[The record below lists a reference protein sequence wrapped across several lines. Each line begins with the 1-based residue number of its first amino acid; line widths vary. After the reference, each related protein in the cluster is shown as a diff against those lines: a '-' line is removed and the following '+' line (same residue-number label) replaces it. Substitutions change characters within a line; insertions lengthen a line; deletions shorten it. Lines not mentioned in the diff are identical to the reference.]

1 MTTFVQSS
9 PAPRTRSRADAR
21 ATEERASRLQLL
33 AFSSV
38 AVPLAG
44 AGTPL
49 AVFVP
54 SFYASEFGMSLASLG
69 LVLLLGRLWD
79 AFNDPLIGALSDR
92 TRTRFGRRKPWIAA
106 GAPIFGLS
114 AWLLF
119 FPPQRVSTAFV
130 GAVLFVFYLGWTMIQ
145 IPFSAWL
152 GELSSSYHERTRVAM
167 YHQVV
172 SVAAMLTVLV
182 LPTIADQLW
191 PGDQRLRVALMGGF
205 MLATLA
211 PALLLTL
218 FSVPDPPPPRAR
230 EHALSLRRSIAL
242 VLADRLLLRV
252 LASDFAVVLG
262 QTARGTLLVFFV
274 TLYMGAPQWA
284 SGLFLFQFVFG
295 IFAAPLWLQIG
306 YRLGK
311 HRTAVLGELVQV
323 AINLGLLL
331 VFPGD
336 LVLLLLL
343 TLAQGLAQGSGNLM
357 LRSIVAD
364 LADRHRLETG
374 ASRTGLFYSVF
385 SLSGKAATAVS
396 TGLVLPLVAWLG
408 FDPRGANAP
417 EALHALKLVFALGPA
432 SAHLISALLIHG
444 FPLDE
449 SAHAR
454 IRMALRARDEGS
466 VHPNL
471 SPSKGIDR

>member
-1 MTTFVQSS
+1 MTTLVEPTLS
-9 PAPRTRSRADAR
+9 PRTRSRAGGGG
-21 ATEERASRLQLL
+21 TEEGLSRSKLL

-49 AVFVP
+49 AVFLP
-54 SFYASEFGMSLASLG
+54 SFYASEFGMSLATLG

-92 TRTRFGRRKPWIAA
+92 TRTPFGRRKPWIAA

-119 FPPQRVSTAFV
+119 FPPEQVSTAFV
-130 GAVLFVFYLGWTMIQ
+130 GVVLFVFYLGWTMIQ
-145 IPFSAWL
+145 IPFSAWI
-152 GELSSSYHERTRVAM
+152 GELSPSYHGRTRIAT
-167 YHQVV
+167 YHQMV
-172 SVAAMLTVLV
+172 SVTAMLAVLV
-182 LPTIADQLW
+182 LPTIADQLR

-218 FSVPDPPPPRAR
+218 FSVPEPPLPRTLER
-230 EHALSLRRSIAL
+230 PLPLGRTLAL
-242 VLADRLLLRV
+242 VLGDRMLLRV

-262 QTARGTLLVFFV
+262 QAARGTLLVFFV
-274 TLYMGAPQWA
+274 TLYVGAPQWA

-295 IFAAPLWLQIG
+295 IFAAPIWLRIG

-311 HRTAVLGELVQV
+311 HRTAVLGEGVQV
-323 AINLGLLL
+323 AINLALLL

-364 LADRHRLETG
+364 VADRHRLETG
-374 ASRTGLFYSVF
+374 ANRTGLFYSVF
-385 SLSGKAATAVS
+385 SLSGKAATAVA
-396 TGLVLPLVAWLG
+396 TGVVLPLVAWLG
-408 FDPRGANAP
+408 FDPKVASSP
-417 EALHALKLVFALGPA
+417 ESLEGLKLVFALGPA
-432 SAHLISALLIHG
+432 TAHLLSALLIHG

-449 SAHAR
+449 LAHAR
-454 IRMALRARDEGS
+454 IRMALRARDEAS
-466 VHPNL
+466 VLPSPN
-471 SPSKGIDR
+471 